1 MSEFKFDYDKFRR
14 AAQQAIKETLK
25 MQNKC
30 YFHVDDNGKILEP
43 VMIGNTRI
51 EVTNFEVLDGV
62 NHFDWCIEPKIT
74 IEGYIKAGNDKD
86 FVPPFDQKITRI
98 IYNGP
103 CTIVFWN
110 DDAKTVVKRS
120 EDDKPDRKVALIYAI
135 AKKKFG
141 TMSQVHKAVDRFA
154 KSNAQRIAIL
164 NYIVA
169 QDGFDVDELL
179 NSGRIHYEG
188 ESTEIWYC

>member
-1 MSEFKFDYDKFRR
+1 MGEFKFDYDKFRR
-14 AAQQAIKETLK
+14 AAQYAIKETLK
-25 MQNKC
+25 MQKSQPDDKC
-30 YFHVDDNGKILEP
+30 YYHVDDNGKILEP
-43 VMIGNTRI
+43 VTIGNTRI
-51 EVTNFEVLDGV
+51 EVTNYEV
-62 NHFDWCIEPKIT
+62 CSRSKPEIT
-74 IEGYIKAGNDKD
+74 ITGYMVAGNDKG

-110 DDAKTVVKRS
+110 DDTKTVVKRS

>member
-1 MSEFKFDYDKFRR
+1 MGEFKFDYDKFRR
-14 AAQQAIKETLK
+14 AAQYAIKETLK
-25 MQNKC
+25 MQKSQP
-30 YFHVDDNGKILEP
+30 DDK
-43 VMIGNTRI
+43 
-51 EVTNFEVLDGV
+51 
-62 NHFDWCIEPKIT
+62 
-74 IEGYIKAGNDKD
+74 

-103 CTIVFWN
+103 CTIVFWS
-110 DDAKTVVKRS
+110 DDTKTVVKRS

-141 TMSQVHKAVDRFA
+141 TMSQVHKAVNRFA

-179 NSGRIHYEG
+179 NSGHIHYEG
-188 ESTEIWYC
+188 KTTEIRYC